1 MIMGDVVVWGDW
13 VVRRDWVVGGELV
26 CIVPAVDDV
35 DSASVSGDWVVNGG
49 TGHDNESGLSSRR
62 FSREKICVRAILVV
76 TCLVTLSSY
85 APNVR

>member
-1 MIMGDVVVWGDW
+1 MVWGNWEDLEDW
-13 VVRRDWVVGGELV
+13 VVDCV
-26 CIVPAVDDV
+26 
-35 DSASVSGDWVVNGG
+35 VSGDLVVNGD

-62 FSREKICVRAILVV
+62 ASREKNCVSAILVI